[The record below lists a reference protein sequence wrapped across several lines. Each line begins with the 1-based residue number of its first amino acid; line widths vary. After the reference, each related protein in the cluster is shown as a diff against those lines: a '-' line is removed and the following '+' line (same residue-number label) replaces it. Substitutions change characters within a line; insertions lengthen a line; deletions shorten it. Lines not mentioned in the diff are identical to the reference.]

1 MSGTENLLVHLKLN
15 SIIEEDGERKVI
27 DENGKRYPVVGNAQ
41 VVEDEELGNC
51 IRFDGNESYISLGTV
66 ADGISNQITTQAWI
80 NPDIL
85 ETSVGLAPILSK
97 HGWSKGWELR
107 GAQEPAM
114 MVSIGGGYP
123 QGLSSELIR
132 GGEWTHLAGTYDG
145 SEIRIYVNGQLAGTE
160 SATGNIIEGS
170 EEVRVATI
178 SIDSLVPD
186 RRFRGKIA
194 SVRLYDR
201 ALSAEE
207 IQRDMEEDRFPR
219 VDPPFRDSYP
229 LGFDLHDE
237 EDQNVLYIDSDPEG
251 RDLHFSVLN
260 TSRETVA
267 FSALTGEASKENN
280 HLQLKFRPGTLANW
294 EQIALA
300 ENGNW
305 NFKVEENLDKT
316 ISLYFLSTATPE
328 IAPSGQLNLTLQK
341 VSADGSGGARGTRV
355 EFKYRNLKHKNAAD
369 GENLEGTRVEHLSI
383 VNQRGKQNI
392 PLYVSFVSSNN
403 VLNDGAS
410 QNQLDLR
417 ITSSYPVS
425 LAPPGGATPKFIL
438 FFDSGDAE
446 SKPWALGTD
455 SQVEGINV
463 KVKFPGGD
471 WQDVPKS
478 GQGSSVQ
485 WEIEITE
492 PLELD
497 EQNFLQLQLS
507 SIITG
512 HPSGHANLYVRYENI
527 PGYWDSQFVSAI
539 EKAPLLYK
547 DFANSQKNVG
557 IGTTNLDGSK
567 LKIAQSDSDFAEFKF
582 TGSGG
587 QLLFESSSDGWEIS
601 TKTANKNLYL
611 NPNNASTSV
620 YIGQRLQGFVVR
632 GNGYVGIG
640 TTDPQTALDVRGGM
654 HVSQKV
660 GIGVADPRGELHVMG
675 NSRIEGNLTIDN
687 SSGSGTLQI
696 GSEGTLKIGDISM
709 KIDGGEL
716 GINTSIK
723 IQTRLVLGITSLGE
737 EELIQLKNLIS

>member
-1 MSGTENLLVHLKLN
+1 MSDTENLLLHLKLN
-15 SIIEEDGERKVI
+15 SIIEEDGEKKVI
-27 DENGKRYPVVGNAQ
+27 DEDGKEYPVIGNPQ
-41 VVEDEELGNC
+41 VVEDEEFGDC
-51 IRFDGNESYISLGTV
+51 IRFDGSQSYISLGTA

-85 ETSVGLAPILSK
+85 EIEKSKAPILSK
-97 HGWSKGWELR
+97 YRSRGWDLR
-107 GAQEPAM
+107 GAEQPSMLLRVDGRFPEA
-114 MVSIGGGYP
+114 
-123 QGLSSELIR
+123 SSNELINA
-132 GGEWTHLAGTYDG
+132 GEWVHIAGTYDG
-145 SEIRIYVNGQLAGTE
+145 SQIRIYVNGQLTGTE
-160 SATGNIIEGS
+160 SANEDIGDDGKETTVAIQNPTNS
-170 EEVRVATI
+170 E
-178 SIDSLVPD
+178 

-194 SVRLYDR
+194 SIRLYDR

-207 IQRDMEEDRFPR
+207 IRRDMEEDRFSA

-229 LGFDLHDE
+229 IGFDLYDD
-237 EDQNVLYIDSDPEG
+237 EDQNVLYIDSDAEG

-260 TSRETVA
+260 TSREIVE
-267 FSALTGEASKENN
+267 FSALSGEASKENY

-300 ENGNW
+300 ESDDW
-305 NFKVEENLDKT
+305 DFLVEEGEDNT

-328 IAPSGQLNLTLQK
+328 IEPQRQLDLTLQK
-341 VSADGSGGARGTRV
+341 VSADGSGGARGTRA
-355 EFKYRNLKHKNAAD
+355 EFKYRNLNYKSA
-369 GENLEGTRVEHLSI
+369 GEGEDLEGTRVEHLSI

-392 PLYVSFVSSNN
+392 PLYVSFVSSNT

-417 ITSSYPVS
+417 IASSYPVS

-455 SQVEGINV
+455 NQVEGINV
-463 KVKFPGGD
+463 QVKFPGSD
-471 WQDVPKS
+471 WQEVPKS

-492 PLELD
+492 PLELS

-507 SIITG
+507 QIITD

-527 PGYWDSQFVSAI
+527 PGYWDGQSVSAI

-587 QLLFESSSDGWEIS
+587 QLLFQSSSDGWEIA
-601 TKTANKNLYL
+601 TKTASRHLYL
-611 NPNNASTSV
+611 NPNGSNSV
-620 YIGQRLQGFVVR
+620 YIGSKFR
-632 GNGYVGIG
+632 GSVFRGDTGYVGIG
-640 TTDPQTALDVRGGM
+640 TTDPQAMLDVRGEM
-654 HVSQKV
+654 YVSQKV
-660 GIGVADPRGELHVMG
+660 GIGTTNRQDMLNVGGHL
-675 NSRIEGNLTIDN
+675 RIENGNLTMQ
-687 SSGSGTLQI
+687 GSGTLQI
-696 GSEGTLKIGDISM
+696 GSEGGLKIGDVNM
-709 KIDGGEL
+709 RIDGGEL
-716 GINTSIK
+716 GITTSIK
-723 IQTRLVLGITSLGE
+723 IRTRLTIGTTALEE
-737 EELIQLKNLIS
+737 EELRQLKNLIN